1 MRYKLRQ
8 RSESS
13 IVERH
18 EELGYGEAGSPLIIW
33 VESREGFDELPSYDN
48 GLRWVK

>member
-1 MRYKLRQ
+1 VRYKLRQ

-33 VESREGFDELPSYDN
+33 VESREGFELPSVDN
-48 GLRWVK
+48 GLRWVR